1 MVCFVMADDLVEA
14 DYEATRLSL
23 IKLEV
28 DNLRERIKS
37 ASVLFDIEDKPK
49 MDEVFELLFETIA
62 DVAGNILKQVL
73 ENRLDL
79 IEISERLHALQ
90 FGQNQVLREL
100 DPEKYKDLGNL

>member
-1 MVCFVMADDLVEA
+1 MACFVMADDLVEA

-28 DNLRERIKS
+28 DNLKERIKS

-49 MDEVFELLFETIA
+49 MDEVFELLFATIA

-79 IEISERLHALQ
+79 IEISELLHALQ
-90 FGQNQVLREL
+90 LGQNQVLREL

>member
-1 MVCFVMADDLVEA
+1 MADDLVEA

-28 DNLRERIKS
+28 DNLKERIKS
-37 ASVLFDIEDKPK
+37 ASVLFALEDKPK

-79 IEISERLHALQ
+79 IEISELLLALQ
-90 FGQNQVLREL
+90 LGQNQVLREL

>member
-1 MVCFVMADDLVEA
+1 MACFVMADDLVEA

-28 DNLRERIKS
+28 DNLKERIKS

-79 IEISERLHALQ
+79 IEISELLLALQ
-90 FGQNQVLREL
+90 LGQNQVLREL